1 MFGCGLGPEIQKIL
15 RPLKN
20 HASKSNDKGF
30 QTVLVT
36 STVAKVWC
44 NLSLVLMI
52 LIFRLSVY
60 RVLDSLQKF
69 QASKFCNLWLLFSHC
84 VTSVIQN
91 DRY

>member
-15 RPLKN
+15 KPLKN

-36 STVAKVWC
+36 STVSKVWC

-52 LIFRLSVY
+52 WY
-60 RVLDSLQKF
+60 LD
-69 QASKFCNLWLLFSHC
+69 CLFIGSW
-84 VTSVIQN
+84 IL
-91 DRY
+91 Y

>member
-15 RPLKN
+15 KPLKN

-36 STVAKVWC
+36 STVSKVWC

-52 LIFRLSVY
+52 WYLDCLFIGSWILYESFRLQNFVT
-60 RVLDSLQKF
+60 F
-69 QASKFCNLWLLFSHC
+69 GFCFRI
-84 VTSVIQN
+84 V
-91 DRY
+91 

>member
-15 RPLKN
+15 KPLKN

-52 LIFRLSVY
+52 WY
-60 RVLDSLQKF
+60 LD
-69 QASKFCNLWLLFSHC
+69 CLFIGSW
-84 VTSVIQN
+84 IL
-91 DRY
+91 Y